1 MKSFSENRKKFKK
14 MMYGQQLVNM
24 VVVPDALAAKIA
36 EQAGFQALFVAGYAA
51 SADLL
56 GLPDRG
62 VLDFGQ
68 QLEQLN
74 RICQAVDVPVFADA
88 DTGYGD
94 LENVRRTVKSFEQA
108 GAVGLFLEDQA
119 WPKRC
124 GHMLGKQLV
133 PTEELSAKIKA
144 AVEARRNDDFLIMSR
159 TDARQTYGLKEA
171 INRSY
176 QYCAAGADMVFI
188 EAPQSKAELQKIATE
203 FPDVPLMANMIE
215 GGATP
220 LTSADELSKMGYRIL
235 VHPTDLT
242 YVNAYADRMLLHE
255 LKLTGKTTNSQQR
268 MFQFSE
274 FNQTV
279 GLDHLNDLDKQYSET
294 IMKQL
299 LNN

>member
-1 MKSFSENRKKFKK
+1 MKTFNEKRKKFKK

-24 VVVPDALAAKIA
+24 VVVPDSLAAKIA
-36 EQAGFQALFVAGYAA
+36 EQNGFQALFVAGYAA

-62 VLDFGQ
+62 VLDFDQ

-74 RICQAVDVPVFADA
+74 RICQAVDIPVFADA

-94 LENVRRTVKSFEQA
+94 LENVRRTVESFEQA
-108 GAVGLFLEDQA
+108 GAVGLFLEDQS

-133 PTEELSAKIKA
+133 STEDLAAKIKV
-144 AVEARRNDDFLIMSR
+144 AVDARHNNNFLIMSR
-159 TDARQTYGLKEA
+159 TDARQTYGLGEA
-171 INRSY
+171 IKRSH
-176 QYCAAGADMVFI
+176 QYRKAGADMVFI
-188 EAPQSKAELQKIATE
+188 EAPQSKDELQQIVTE

-220 LTSADELSKMGYRIL
+220 LTSADDLSKMGYRIL

-255 LKLTGKTTNSQQR
+255 LQSTGKTTKSQSQ
-268 MFQFSE
+268 MIQFSE
-274 FNQTV
+274 FNKMV
-279 GLDHLNDLDKQYSET
+279 GLDYLNDLDKKYSNT
-294 IMKQL
+294 AMQQL
-299 LNN
+299 LK